1 MLVLTADEAVAI
13 IGDGWTVATSGFV
26 GSGHPEAVSRAL
38 EARFLAQGQPR
49 DLTLVYAAGQG
60 DRDKRGA
67 NRFAHQGL
75 VRRVIG
81 GHWGL
86 APGLGELAAA
96 GKIEAYNWP
105 QGAISQLYRAIAGRK
120 PGIISQI
127 GLHTFIDPRHDGGR
141 LNGVTTE
148 ALVELFRHGGREYL
162 FYRAFPIHCALI
174 RGTTADARGNITM
187 EREAF
192 TQDVLSMAQAA
203 RNSGGIVIAQV
214 QRLAAA
220 GSLDCNL
227 VKVPGILV
235 DYVVVAEPEDHWQ
248 TYEEVYN
255 PAYSGERGAAEAN
268 FVALPL
274 DLRKVMARR
283 AFLELARL
291 EQPVVNLGFGVP
303 EGIAAVAR
311 EEGASGFTLTIEVGP
326 IGGTPAG
333 GLSFGASSNPEAIID
348 QGYQF
353 DFYDGGGLDIA
364 FLGLAQA
371 DGQGNVN
378 VSRFG
383 DRITGVGGFVNISQ
397 SAREVVFCGTLS
409 AGGLEAIV
417 SGGKLEIVREGR
429 IRKFVAKVEHLSFN
443 GPYVEGL
450 GHRVL
455 YVTERAVF
463 ALREGRLVLT
473 EVAPGIDLEAEVLGR
488 IDAEV
493 VVADELT
500 EMDPRIFRPEPM
512 GEAP

>member
-1 MLVLTADEAVAI
+1 MRVLTAEEAVAI

-38 EARFLAQGQPR
+38 EARFLADGQPG

-60 DRDKRGA
+60 DRQARGA
-67 NRFAHQGL
+67 NRFAHQGM
-75 VRRVIG
+75 VRRVIA
-81 GHWGL
+81 GHLGL
-86 APGLGELAAA
+86 APALGELVAA

-120 PGIISQI
+120 PGVISQI

-187 EREAF
+187 EREPF
-192 TQDVLSMAQAA
+192 TQDVLAMAQAA

-214 QRLAAA
+214 QRLA
-220 GSLDCNL
+220 GRESLNPNL

-235 DYVVVAEPEDHWQ
+235 DYVVVAQPEDHWQ
-248 TYEEVYN
+248 TYDEVYN
-255 PAYSGERGAAEAN
+255 PAYGGERGETEEE
-268 FVALPL
+268 FVPLAL
-274 DLRKVMARR
+274 DIRKVMARR

-311 EEGASGFTLTIEVGP
+311 EEGASGFTLTVEVGP

-333 GLSFGASSNPEAIID
+333 GLSFGASSYPEAIID

-383 DRITGVGGFVNISQ
+383 NRIAGVGGFVNISQ
-397 SAREVVFCGTLS
+397 SASEVVFCGSLTT
-409 AGGLEAIV
+409 GGLEAIV
-417 SGGKLEIVREGR
+417 SGGQLEIMREGR

-463 ALREGRLVLT
+463 ALAEGRLVLV
-473 EVAPGIDLEAEVLGR
+473 EVAPGIDLEAEVLGQV
-488 IDAEV
+488 DAEV
-493 VVADELT
+493 VVAEGLK

-512 GEAP
+512 GDRR